1 MSATALQRWPSGP
14 VTNHACSR
22 SAGLRRGGAIGGKL
36 SSSPHMA
43 TAVSTRTTEL
53 DGSRVRIDVE
63 VESGALEREMETAA
77 AVIGRDMRVPGFR
90 SGRVPA
96 QVVIRQV
103 GREAVL
109 DEAVRR
115 ALPTWYEEAIHEAG
129 ITTVGDPKIDLADL
143 PEKGSPLAFSFEVG
157 VVPPAQLGDYRDIE
171 VGRREPAANPDE
183 VQAELERMR
192 ESVASLET
200 VEREA
205 ADGDFV
211 VMDFVGR
218 IDGEEFAGG
227 EARGHVTEL
236 GAGRL
241 IPGFEEQLRGAAAGE
256 QRDVSVT
263 FPEDYQ
269 AEQLAGKDAVFTVD
283 VKEVKEK
290 QLPELDDDF
299 AVEAGG
305 YDSLDELRAEV
316 EERIK
321 QAEERAIEGEFREAA
336 VDAVVASSKIEIP
349 HELVHSKAHEMWH
362 RTARRLAAQGV
373 DPARYLEMAGK
384 SEEELV
390 VESESDAE
398 TALKREAVLAAIVE
412 AEGIEVSDDELDEA
426 LRAAAPPDASEK
438 QLKRALKR
446 ARSQG
451 ADEALREDIAMRKAV
466 DLVVENAKSI
476 PLEQAAAR
484 EALWTPDKDEESTGT
499 GKIWTPGS

>member
-1 MSATALQRWPSGP
+1 
-14 VTNHACSR
+14 
-22 SAGLRRGGAIGGKL
+22 
-36 SSSPHMA
+36 MA
-43 TAVSTRTTEL
+43 TAVKTKTTEL
-53 DGSRVRIDVE
+53 GDSRVRVDVE

-77 AVIGRDMRVPGFR
+77 AAIGREMRVPGFR
-90 SGRVPA
+90 SGKVPA

-115 ALPTWYEEAIHEAG
+115 GLPAWYEEAIQEAG
-129 ITTVGDPKIDLADL
+129 VTTVGDPKIDLADL

-157 VVPPAQLGDYRDIE
+157 VVPPARLGEYKGVE
-171 VGRREPAANPDE
+171 VGRREPLASADE
-183 VQAELERMR
+183 VQTELDRLR
-192 ESVASLET
+192 ESLASLET
-200 VEREA
+200 VERNA
-205 ADGDFV
+205 VDGDFV

-218 IDGEEFAGG
+218 VDGEEFAGG
-227 EARGHVTEL
+227 DARGHVAEL

-241 IPGFEEQLRGAAAGE
+241 IPGFEDQLRGVTAGE
-256 QRDVSVT
+256 QREVKVT
-263 FPEDYQ
+263 FPDDYQ
-269 AEQLAGKDAVFTVD
+269 AEHLAGKDAVFAVD

-290 QLPELDDDF
+290 RLPELDDDF

-305 YDSLDELRAEV
+305 YDSLDELRAEI

-321 QAEERAIEGEFREAA
+321 EAEERAIEGEFREAA
-336 VDAVVASSKIEIP
+336 VDAVVAGSKIEIP

-373 DPARYLEMAGK
+373 DPQRYLELAGK
-384 SEEELV
+384 TEEELA

-398 TALKREAVLAAIVE
+398 LALKREAVLAAIVD
-412 AEGIEVSDDELDEA
+412 AEGIEVSDDELNEA

-451 ADEALREDIAMRKAV
+451 ADDALREDIAMRKAV
-466 DLVVENAKSI
+466 DLVVEHAKAI

-484 EALWTPDKDEESTGT
+484 EALWTPEKEESGARS
-499 GKIWTPGS
+499 GEIWTPGS

>member
-1 MSATALQRWPSGP
+1 
-14 VTNHACSR
+14 
-22 SAGLRRGGAIGGKL
+22 
-36 SSSPHMA
+36 MA
-43 TAVSTRTTEL
+43 TAVKTKTTEL
-53 DGSRVRIDVE
+53 GDSRVRVDVE

-77 AVIGRDMRVPGFR
+77 AAIGKEMRVPGFR
-90 SGRVPA
+90 SGKVPA

-115 ALPTWYEEAIHEAG
+115 GLPAWYEEAVQEAG
-129 ITTVGDPKIDLADL
+129 VTTVGDPKIDLADL

-157 VVPPAQLGDYRDIE
+157 VVPPARLGEYKGVE
-171 VGRREPAANPDE
+171 VGRREPLASADE
-183 VQAELERMR
+183 VQTELDRLR
-192 ESVASLET
+192 ESLASLET

-211 VMDFVGR
+211 VMDFVGQV
-218 IDGEEFAGG
+218 DGEEFAGG
-227 EARGHVTEL
+227 DARGHVAEL

-241 IPGFEEQLRGAAAGE
+241 IPGFEEQLRGVTAGE
-256 QRDVSVT
+256 QREVKVT
-263 FPEDYQ
+263 FPDDYQ
-269 AEQLAGKDAVFTVD
+269 AQHLAGKDAAFAVD

-290 QLPELDDDF
+290 RLPELDDDF

-305 YDSLDELRAEV
+305 YDSLAELRAEI

-321 QAEERAIEGEFREAA
+321 EAEERAIEGEFREAA
-336 VDAVVASSKIEIP
+336 VDAVVAGSKIEIP

-373 DPARYLEMAGK
+373 DPQRYLELAGK
-384 SEEELV
+384 TEEEFA

-398 TALKREAVLAAIVE
+398 LALKREAVLAAIVE
-412 AEGIEVSDDELDEA
+412 AEGIEVSDDEVNEA

-451 ADEALREDIAMRKAV
+451 ADDALREDIAMRKAV
-466 DLVVENAKSI
+466 DLVVEHAKPI
-476 PLEQAAAR
+476 PVEQAAAR
-484 EALWTPDKDEESTGT
+484 EALWTPEKEESGARS
-499 GKIWTPGS
+499 GEIWTPGS